1 LSGIVKAQISS
12 LFPNDVAK
20 GRIDWA
26 EVHPTVSSYMDLW
39 QSPYD
44 TAYGPVARQVLK
56 QSSQTKL
63 MVYELAQ
70 APNIDKELQV
80 GRLRSCML
88 LSPVTSWQPMA
99 VVADTPDPGG

>member
-1 LSGIVKAQISS
+1 LSGITKGQISS
-12 LFPNDVAK
+12 LFPTDVVK
-20 GRIDWA
+20 GQIDWA

-44 TAYGPVARQVLK
+44 TAYGPVARRVLK

-63 MVYELAQ
+63 MVFELAQ

-80 GRLRSCML
+80 CRLCSRML
-88 LSPVTSWQPMA
+88 LLAGS
-99 VVADTPDPGG
+99 